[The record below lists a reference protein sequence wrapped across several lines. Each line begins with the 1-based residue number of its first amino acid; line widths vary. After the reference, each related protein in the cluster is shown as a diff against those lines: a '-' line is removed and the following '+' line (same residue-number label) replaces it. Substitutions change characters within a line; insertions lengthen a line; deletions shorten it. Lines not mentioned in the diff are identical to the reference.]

1 MYRLSK
7 EVARQIINLNP
18 GNAIDQDIADRQFEV
33 IVKGFNYLNQTE
45 NNYLYIAD
53 EVGLGKTYI
62 ALGIASLLRY
72 FSSDDSLQTYQDLII
87 VPKKNLQYKWQKEI
101 KNFVTNNFNLKSNRV
116 KSILGKPIA
125 ANGGTQLHNHLEFF
139 DSSVPSYEIFRNSSF
154 SLGFS
159 GDGWKQKITDRLD
172 EYGRSIMQKAF
183 KHYRVKETYSSE
195 ENYPEIKRLFGYL
208 MNVSMQQVDLVII
221 DEAHNY
227 KHGVGNHVAYRNQVM
242 SRIMGVV
249 DDESD
254 SDLFNLFPELKSK
267 ITPKANKVIFLSA
280 TPMDNGC
287 HEIRNLLDVYIADH
301 PYRGLSDHDA
311 DIKIKDELSEF
322 MMRGL
327 MKITLNDKSYSRNQY
342 RHEHRLGNV
351 NKNEVPKVQRIDD
364 PFMSA
369 TIGLIQLKT
378 AEVLNTKNHGG
389 AFEMGM
395 NASFE
400 TFSINQANEN
410 DVDEANHRNSSKG
423 ADEDVVS
430 NIVQSYRATFNEEL
444 PHPKQRRLI
453 AQLFEKMKKREKSL
467 VFVRRIASVNEITR
481 KLVHLYEEH
490 IYERIK
496 KIDCE
501 SVDIKVMLTEFKNR
515 KSKTQFFDYLEN
527 IATRIWDK
535 HKKELSRI
543 EADDNGEAISMVHS
557 KLDMIFQLK
566 LEVPEVRELHELIRS
581 KMHLS
586 FISSE
591 IRLKSL
597 TVLNTFFDL
606 TQDDTESEETAAG
619 HRYFFLDYFTAS
631 YKKGLSFKS
640 LISRQ
645 DWYRFNYYY
654 LLRRLGFGVKA
665 DMLANDKSYNRIVER
680 ANNII
685 DDKNELLLEAIE
697 KNGSLDHVHTSFQ
710 NRTFFTRLLEDVFLV
725 EWLDWL
731 DSNKRKDVSFD
742 QLKEDV
748 DSLIEILRGVFR
760 NGSGLMPS
768 YIAHHEKKN
777 NDFEDNFIAILKS
790 HFPEVIEEVRTIIID
805 FDKLMSTNF
814 PDQEKIAR
822 SLYQQAPVLP
832 SSGHH
837 KRGVSGIALQFRM
850 PGFPYVVIT
859 TDVLKEGEDLH
870 TYCSDI
876 YHYGI
881 AWNPSDME
889 QRTGRIDRINSKTYY
904 ALKSKE
910 AIEFENSLQVFYP
923 YLSDTLEV
931 NQMAKLFTKMNQF
944 VQTFYDVTA
953 TVEKESKVSINEQIH
968 QIPAQ
973 NKDQLESK
981 FDHDNFFWTNDSNPV
996 DLTLQAHNGQKSI
1009 MIKEII
1015 DNALPRLSQL
1025 LHFQEYNYNP
1035 SRLSIRG
1042 VLKVQSQQ
1050 GERKGPYQIQ
1060 VIHDNHNLG
1069 TYDFLVSSKICNVND
1084 MRSQKKR
1091 DEISNELSAVGQE
1104 LLIESNFLNA
1114 SIRIPLESSAQYITE
1129 SLLQVVNTADNIE
1142 LKYTGKDEE

>member
-7 EVARQIINLNP
+7 EIASQIINLNP
-18 GNAIDQDIADRQFEV
+18 GNVIDQDIADRQFEV
-33 IVKGFNYLNQTE
+33 IVKGFNYLNQAE
-45 NNYLYIAD
+45 NKYLYIAD

-72 FSSDDSLQTYQDLII
+72 FASDDRLQTYQDLII

-101 KNFVTNNFNLKSNRV
+101 KNFVSNNFNLESNRV

-125 ANGGTQLHNHLEFF
+125 ANGDAQLHNHLEIFE
-139 DSSVPSYEIFRNSSF
+139 SSIPSYEIFRNSSF

-159 GDGWKQKITDRLD
+159 GERWKQKILDRLD
-172 EYGRSIMQKAF
+172 DYGRSIMTKAF
-183 KHYRVKETYSSE
+183 EHYRVRETYSSE
-195 ENYPEIKRLFGYL
+195 ESYPEIKRLFGYL
-208 MNVSMQQVDLVII
+208 MNVSMHHVDLII
-221 DEAHNY
+221 VDEAHNF
-227 KHGVGNHVAYRNQVM
+227 KHGIGHHVAYRNQVM

-249 DDESD
+249 DDEGD
-254 SDLFNLFPELKSK
+254 ADLFNLFPELKSK

-301 PYRGLSDHDA
+301 PYRGLSDLDA
-311 DIKIKDELSEF
+311 DNKIKDELSEF

-327 MKITLNDKSYSRNQY
+327 MKITLSNKSYSRNQY
-342 RHEHRLGNV
+342 RYEHRLGNV
-351 NKNEVPKVQRIDD
+351 NKDKVPKVQKIDD

-400 TFSINQANEN
+400 TFAVNQNEK

-430 NIVQSYRATFNEEL
+430 QIVNSYKMTFKEEL

-453 AQLFEKMKKREKSL
+453 SQLFEKMKTREKSL

-481 KLVHLYEEH
+481 KLVHLYEEY
-490 IYERIK
+490 IYEKIE
-496 KIDCE
+496 KIDCK
-501 SVDIKVMLTEFKNR
+501 SDDIQVMLSKFKTR
-515 KSKTQFFDYLEN
+515 ESRTQFFDYLEN
-527 IATRIWDK
+527 IATRIWQK
-535 HKKELSRI
+535 HKKELLRV
-543 EADDNGEAISMVHS
+543 EAIDYGDAISIINS
-557 KLDMIFQLK
+557 KLEMIFQLK
-566 LEVPEVRELHELIRS
+566 LDVPEVRELDELIRS

-586 FISSE
+586 TVSSDL
-591 IRLKSL
+591 RMRSL
-597 TVLNTFFDL
+597 NVLNTFFDL
-606 TQDDTESEETAAG
+606 TQDDTESEETTAG
-619 HRYFFLDYFTAS
+619 HRYFFLDYFTTS
-631 YKKGLSFKS
+631 YKKGLAFKS

-654 LLRRLGFGVKA
+654 LFKRLGVGVKEE
-665 DMLANDKSYNRIVER
+665 MLANEKSYNRTVER
-680 ANNII
+680 ANHII
-685 DDKNELLLEAIE
+685 DDKNDMLLEAKVDGGNI
-697 KNGSLDHVHTSFQ
+697 DHIHASFQ
-710 NRTFFTRLLEDVFLV
+710 DKTFFTCLLEDLLNE
-725 EWLDWL
+725 EWTVWL
-731 DSNKRKDVSFD
+731 SDEKRKDLSMD
-742 QLKEDV
+742 HLLEQI

-760 NGSGLMPS
+760 NGSGLLPS
-768 YIAHHEKKN
+768 YIAYSEN
-777 NDFEDNFIAILKS
+777 GSNEFEQYFISLLKTY
-790 HFPEVIEEVRTIIID
+790 FKDVIEEVRSIIID
-805 FDKLMSTNF
+805 YDKLISTNF
-814 PDQEKIAR
+814 PDPSKIRTA
-822 SLYQQAPVLP
+822 LYQQAPVLP

-850 PGFPYVVIT
+850 PGFPYVVVT

-870 TYCSDI
+870 TYCNDI

-904 ALKSKE
+904 GLKSEEEIK
-910 AIEFENSLQVFYP
+910 FENSLHVFYP

-953 TVEKESKVSINEQIH
+953 TVEKESKVSIHDQVH
-968 QIPAQ
+968 LIPEQ
-973 NKDQLESK
+973 NKDRLESK
-981 FDHDNFFWTNDSNPV
+981 FDHDNFFLDSDGNLE
-996 DLTLQAHNGQKSI
+996 DLILQDHYGQNSSNLEEVIEKLLPLLT
-1009 MIKEII
+1009 EI
-1015 DNALPRLSQL
+1015 P
-1025 LHFQEYNYNP
+1025 HFQECTYDKL
-1035 SRLSIRG
+1035 RLSIRG
-1042 VLKVQSQQ
+1042 ILKVPSEL

-1060 VIHDNHNLG
+1060 VIHNMNKLG
-1069 TYDFLVSSKICNVND
+1069 TYDLMLSSRICNVND
-1084 MRSQKKR
+1084 IRSQKKR
-1091 DEISNELSAVGQE
+1091 DEISQELDVKKQQ
-1104 LLIESNFLNA
+1104 LLIENDFLHA
-1114 SIRIPLESSAQYITE
+1114 SMQVTLDIAVYDIVDN
-1129 SLLQVVNTADNIE
+1129 LLKVVNRADNIE
-1142 LKYTGKDEE
+1142 LNYTGKDED